1 MKIKELKGFPKK
13 IPKPTEPL
21 APFCGGVVTG
31 FNNCQAEIGD
41 IEIEIDEEKMAKIIH
56 GEVEP
61 DGWTTKG
68 SKDLAHTIA
77 QQCPIKKKLDF
88 IIPTAEQRERQEYEQ
103 GMRDEYKR
111 AESDGYKTIR

>member
-13 IPKPTEPL
+13 IDEILRDKEGTYSKHYRIGYNKAL
-21 APFCGGVVTG
+21 T
-31 FNNCQAEIGD
+31 EIGELEFELD
-41 IEIEIDEEKMAKIIH
+41 IEKLEDILGIIISPDEVNA
-56 GEVEP
+56 
-61 DGWTTKG
+61 
-68 SKDLAHTIA
+68 IA

-111 AESDGYKTIR
+111 AESDGYKTIG